1 MRDAA
6 RSWRCWQCWYG
17 DVRHASSGCELCIKY
32 RETLLNIFLWLYLVR
47 QILAHLNYSSWE
59 KGHWHI
65 VAPFHCFCT
74 TRFNLVMS
82 TVISIK
88 LWSICQSFLFKLQS
102 NCYRPWC
109 RNHGSSCEWWSQAW
123 GSRGL
128 HQCGFCFIETQCN
141 IDVTLFPWLSC
152 WLCHFLCYYAAVSLL
167 ETSVYPLWSSLSVSR
182 NMRHS
187 LLWEPPMVHLI
198 LSSSSMSASWERCT
212 IITSSMMR
220 DVVMLTMME
229 KMNGSVSNLIEYGRN
244 WRPRTQRT
252 RRISADS
259 TLAFGL
265 RVACVLYEFL
275 AFGVSH
281 FSLHKV

>member
-1 MRDAA
+1 
-6 RSWRCWQCWYG
+6 
-17 DVRHASSGCELCIKY
+17 
-32 RETLLNIFLWLYLVR
+32 
-47 QILAHLNYSSWE
+47 
-59 KGHWHI
+59 
-65 VAPFHCFCT
+65 
-74 TRFNLVMS
+74 MS

-88 LWSICQSFLFKLQS
+88 LWNICQSFLFKLQS
-102 NCYRPWC
+102 NCLDPDVVTMALVVTDDRKPEDRVAFY
-109 RNHGSSCEWWSQAW
+109 
-123 GSRGL
+123 
-128 HQCGFCFIETQCN
+128 QCGFCFIETQCN

-265 RVACVLYEFL
+265 RVACVLYEFW